1 MFSFLKLE
9 CVDKKL
15 HQIHKETKTSLM
27 ACPGND
33 QAVTYEELA
42 ELEKEFEDAEVEISK
57 FSQMK

>member
-1 MFSFLKLE
+1 
-9 CVDKKL
+9 
-15 HQIHKETKTSLM
+15 M